1 MEIDSIFSMNQ
12 KIKKIENLK
21 EKNARESNET
31 LDVSKLLGKKTNN
44 MNYLDR
50 KIQLVDDF
58 GTMKAKKA
66 ASSLKSN
73 MINEEN
79 ISSKNAAK
87 KILNTNAKIQEGV
100 NNNNKDSQEEQIKNK
115 IENLQEILP
124 AFDVDE
130 TVIQNVFD
138 INSSKIK
145 QKIIFSL
152 KK

>member
-12 KIKKIENLK
+12 KIKKIEMLK
-21 EKNARESNET
+21 EKNTKET
-31 LDVSKLLGKKTNN
+31 NDSFDPSKLLGKKTQN

-58 GTMKAKKA
+58 GTMKAKKQ

-87 KILNTNAKIQEGV
+87 KILDAKIIESG
-100 NNNNKDSQEEQIKNK
+100 NSKENSDDLIKNK

-124 AFDVDE
+124 IFDIDE
-130 TVIQNVFD
+130 TDLQNVFD
-138 INSSKIK
+138 INSSNYFLY
-145 QKIIFSL
+145 IFNYFYY
-152 KK
+152 KY

>member
-12 KIKKIENLK
+12 KIKKIEMLK
-21 EKNARESNET
+21 EKNTKET
-31 LDVSKLLGKKTNN
+31 NDSFDPSKLLGKKTQN

-58 GTMKAKKA
+58 GTMKAKKQ

-87 KILNTNAKIQEGV
+87 KILDAKIIESG
-100 NNNNKDSQEEQIKNK
+100 NSKENSDDLIKNK

-124 AFDVDE
+124 IFDIDE
-130 TVIQNVFD
+130 TDLQNVFD
-138 INSSKIK
+138 INSSNYFFYIYSYCKY
-145 QKIIFSL
+145 
-152 KK
+152 

>member
-1 MEIDSIFSMNQ
+1 MEVDSIFCMNQ

-21 EKNARESNET
+21 EKNSKESNES
-31 LDVSKLLGKKTNN
+31 LDVSKILGKKTEN

-58 GTMKAKKA
+58 GTMKAKKQ

-87 KILNTNAKIQEGV
+87 KILENNNAKISQG
-100 NNNNKDSQEEQIKNK
+100 DSKENSDEQIKNK

-124 AFDVDE
+124 IFDANE
-130 TVIQNVFD
+130 TDIQNVFY
-138 INSSKIK
+138 INSSK
-145 QKIIFSL
+145 
-152 KK
+152 KKY